1 MSKRQFQFFCG
12 QISPN
17 RVEKTVFIVNNLR
30 ILKAFT
36 YYEIIF
42 HSLKMTF
49 ENGTKVRATHFN
61 IAVDVNAAGLKGN
74 MCKVV
79 LKQFFSEV
87 K

>member
-17 RVEKTVFIVNNLR
+17 RVAKTVFIVNNPR

-42 HSLKMTF
+42 HSLKITF
-49 ENGTKVRATHFN
+49 ETGTKVRATHFN
-61 IAVDVNAAGLKGN
+61 IAVDAAGLKGN

-79 LKQFFSEV
+79 LKQFFSEL